1 MFTIRSTK
9 ALVLALILTFAINSY
24 AQKMSPEEILAKHLD
39 SIGTKES
46 REQIKNQLVLGNV
59 QIKIRGSAS
68 DAAGKA
74 VIISAGEKNMW
85 GMNLDSNEYPQD
97 RFGYNGKETKVGFA
111 RPGAYSDLGR
121 FILSYRE
128 LLREGLMGG
137 TLSSSW
143 SLLNTQVKSPKLS
156 YEGTKKIDGKETV
169 VLGYSPKGG
178 SDLSIKMYFDK
189 QNYQHIR
196 TEYSRVIAARIG
208 TSVDNSASQGESR
221 YRLVENFSNFQKAG
235 KLTIPGSYKI
245 SYSYYNSGVQVAN
258 NPNRELELKFELTG
272 FSFNDPLEATAFE
285 LDGK

>member
-59 QIKIRGSAS
+59 QIKIRGGAS